1 MWSVRPLVSGTNFAM
16 NKTVKPHML
25 ENVKNFASN
34 ITTILRDKTSLALP
48 VELQSIRK
56 LKAYDTIQEPN
67 QLTNVTRLP
76 AEPFMF
82 MGNI

>member
-1 MWSVRPLVSGTNFAM
+1 MFLTKGKHKLKAEVIILQ
-16 NKTVKPHML
+16 
-25 ENVKNFASN
+25 FASN
-34 ITTILRDKTSLALP
+34 ITSILRDKTSLASP
-48 VELQSIRK
+48 PELQSIRK

-76 AEPFMF
+76 VESFMF

>member
-1 MWSVRPLVSGTNFAM
+1 MCETVSLIPVQTELGRENF
-16 NKTVKPHML
+16 V
-25 ENVKNFASN
+25 
-34 ITTILRDKTSLALP
+34 ALP
-48 VELQSIRK
+48 AEFQSIRK
-56 LKAYDTIQEPN
+56 LKAYETIQEPN

>member
-1 MWSVRPLVSGTNFAM
+1 MFLIKGKHKL
-16 NKTVKPHML
+16 KTKVIIL
-25 ENVKNFASN
+25 QFASN

-56 LKAYDTIQEPN
+56 LKAYVTIQEPN

-82 MGNI
+82 MGKI

>member
-1 MWSVRPLVSGTNFAM
+1 MFLTKGKHKLKAEVIILQ
-16 NKTVKPHML
+16 
-25 ENVKNFASN
+25 FASN
-34 ITTILRDKTSLALP
+34 ITTILRDTTSLALP
-48 VELQSIRK
+48 AELQSIRK